1 MHIPANALDLFSLR
15 GQVALV
21 TGGSKGLGETMATA
35 LSGAGATVAI
45 TSRNEAECT
54 ATAAAIAAHTGGRV
68 LAVPADAGERQQVE
82 DSVARVVGECGRID
96 ILVNNAGINI
106 RRPLLELEDEDWQAV
121 VTTNL
126 YGPLCY
132 CRAVGPHLV
141 ARRYGRI
148 INMGSTLSFI
158 SLPDRTPYASTKGAI
173 VQLTRTLAL
182 EWASYGITVNAICP
196 GPFATPINAVLLQ
209 DPDKAAA
216 MQAKVPVGRWADPAE
231 LATTVLYLASPASA
245 FTTGA
250 AILVDGGY
258 TAQ

>member
-1 MHIPANALDLFSLR
+1 MDIPANALELFSLR

-21 TGGSKGLGETMATA
+21 TGGSKGLGQAMATA

-45 TSRNEAECT
+45 TSRNQAECA
-54 ATAAAIAAHTGGRV
+54 ATAAAIATHTGGRV
-68 LAVPADAGERQQVE
+68 LAVAADAADRQQVE

-106 RRPLLELEDEDWQAV
+106 RRPLLELSDDDWQAV
-121 VTTNL
+121 LATNL
-126 YGPLCY
+126 CGPLYY
-132 CRAVGPHLV
+132 CRSVGRHLV
-141 ARRYGRI
+141 AQRYGRV
-148 INMGSTLSFI
+148 INLGSTLSFI

-173 VQLTRTLAL
+173 VQMTRTLAL
-182 EWASYGITVNAICP
+182 EWAPYRVTVNAICP

-209 DPDKAAA
+209 DPEAAIA